1 MYTGFMSVL
10 EMVATVGAIQGA
22 LVFALIAFRFRRWE
36 NLPLA
41 VLLVVFSLRLGTIPA
56 WNAGTM
62 AQHPWLY
69 PLTTPLPFLFGP
81 LLCVYARE
89 LHDDSGVPLGPA
101 VLVHALPYAI
111 DLVVTSLI
119 AAEVLVPD
127 YRGMVHAVF
136 SGDPPGHLVA
146 RNAAKVL
153 VNGVYVGRAI
163 WLAFRPAPSAEITRH
178 QRLWLRWLVV
188 TPTLSLGL
196 FAFVALAP
204 QASVHIAEGVV
215 RPFTLLAVAMA
226 VLIYGFSFLLMI
238 APEVASWQ
246 PPRRAPDG
254 TSDPALE
261 ADRRIAEKVEA
272 LLEGG
277 AYRDCE
283 LSLEQLGKRLHVHP
297 NRVSHA
303 INRVHGTTFPELL
316 HRYRIAFFLESV
328 RSGELAGRTILD
340 LAFDAGFSS
349 KSTFN
354 RVFRN
359 ATGTSPTQFCRSLPG
374 KTG

>member
-1 MYTGFMSVL
+1 MSGL
-10 EMVATVGAIQGA
+10 EMVATVGAMQGA
-22 LVFALIAFRFRRWE
+22 LVFVLIAFRFRRLE

-41 VLLVVFSLRLGTIPA
+41 VLLVVFSLRLGTIPL

-81 LLCVYARE
+81 LLCLYARE
-89 LHDDSGVPLGPA
+89 LRDDSGVPLGP
-101 VLVHALPYAI
+101 VGLVHVAPYLI
-111 DLVVTSLI
+111 DLVLTSLI
-119 AAEVLVPD
+119 ATEVLIPD
-127 YRGMVHAVF
+127 YGEMIGAVF
-136 SGDPPGHLVA
+136 SGEPPWHLVV
-146 RNAAKVL
+146 RNGAKVL

-163 WLAFRPAPSAEITRH
+163 WLAFRPAPSAEITPH
-178 QRLWLRWLVV
+178 QRLWLRWLVL
-188 TPTLSLGL
+188 TPTLSLAL

-204 QASVHIAEGVV
+204 QASMHIAEGVV

-226 VLIYGFSFLLMI
+226 VLIYGFSFLLVI

-246 PPRRAPDG
+246 PPRRSPEG
-254 TSDPALE
+254 TSDPVPE
-261 ADRRIAEKVEA
+261 ADRRIAEKVGS
-272 LLEGG
+272 LLEDG
-277 AYRDCE
+277 AYRDSD
-283 LSLEQLGKRLHVHP
+283 LSLESLGRQLRVHP

-303 INRVHGTTFPELL
+303 INRVYGTTFPELL
-316 HRYRIAFFLESV
+316 HRYRIAFFLEGV
-328 RSGELAGRTILD
+328 RRGELAERTILD